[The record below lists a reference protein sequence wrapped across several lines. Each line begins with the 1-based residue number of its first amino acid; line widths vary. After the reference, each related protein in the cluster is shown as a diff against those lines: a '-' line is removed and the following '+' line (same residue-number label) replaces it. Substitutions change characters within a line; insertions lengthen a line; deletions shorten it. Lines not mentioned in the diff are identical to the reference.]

1 MGTFLVVTFL
11 TNSYILILTN
21 TISYRT
27 SRESIRVTAL
37 ERLTQLTV
45 EKTNSAVSLDKAVSP
60 GFKKIL
66 ERTRPSSDNFNE
78 PISQIELDTLFALCR
93 SSKHIRN
100 KVQAEILFSR
110 FERYLIDAKY
120 QKFQSGRS
128 TQNAYPN
135 IRTKIAYELTNAI
148 ACLGLKFSTLRQE
161 ATETLQQFLLGYRSD
176 IDLHASFALVG
187 FLQGLVD
194 NAKILSPQLI
204 EDLLNLFKKDNFYKE
219 ISSVADNVSVLN
231 DVNWPPSVIN
241 SNYDF
246 SFLLFVHL
254 LGQVC
259 IELFKNMVH
268 VPEDETLTKRL
279 LKSDSVA
286 YNITSDDKVLIKDA
300 VDGYSQCIK
309 NLENKQGMISISSSK
324 RVLYNNVKAIS
335 LDLMLLGYVASV
347 VPFKCMSELV
357 VNYMDSLSQLR
368 ETGTDQIV
376 EEINSDLML
385 STFSAAALLSE
396 SDRKFGLLVT
406 KSFPVI
412 LSYPI
417 IDEANSRALA
427 QSLTFSLK
435 TLSEDEVVSCIYSL
449 TNLLPDP
456 ITTNE
461 TKDTTSNGKI
471 PEATR
476 NTTVD
481 GEDSD
486 FATSNNAGSHYLTRE
501 AQEVMCKNVVGVIL
515 EISKE
520 FSDESI
526 NILVITLLSQKI
538 RKVPDEF
545 NCIFLESLV
554 DLVDVMKN
562 REFSIVLRFFYEA
575 AATCKPDSKIG
586 RMTMHVWVKLSE
598 SLAKKPDGEL
608 YKLYLKEMLSSI
620 VAKGDLEDADH
631 HRSNND
637 VAASALEIESFLEP
651 LAHVL
656 PNITEEP
663 LKITDKSLMGLFRD
677 AWFNLCVHGFTYNS
691 PRYKKD
697 YLSLRRIAYNTPAL
711 ASDLSWN
718 RSETSIE
725 LNTVLRRASSKQT
738 EKLYRDTLS
747 DIISSKKI
755 SAKVFET
762 QVSRPGLIFLSTN
775 LLVEMLRVDC
785 GNCSTCLEYLSDPSV
800 TIAHLDTFVGA
811 IAYFCCSQYIN
822 RMRVGGSSQFTVK
835 RVTGQL
841 QQLFIYCCHRDQN
854 LQTVAFQCAN
864 RIITLIPSSLC
875 HEKSAFS
882 MLDILTLLYNSI
894 VDADT
899 HEYEP
904 NIIFVSDIM
913 GIKLTLSDSYQWRKQ
928 TLNKF
933 SSFAEKSISLVLS
946 RAEQDMTSILYAYLK
961 KTEQHRSGMKYGA
974 DFALKMTNKAATMDQ
989 EYYKLGPVRTARH
1002 KLVSDHYGAKSSTV
1016 LGKDEEQSGDSFEAI
1031 DDRERETI
1039 GKLSIRVSSLKE
1051 KHLSGVKI
1059 THSEVVSVMN
1069 DITSAI
1075 AFTHSKVRGELVRWA
1090 SELPFWEFTS
1100 QSIDM
1105 ATNIWLGIMKDKP
1118 EASAELLSEIILQFE
1133 LSVGLGIG
1141 LYSRR
1146 DSVMPPAMY
1155 PMLYLP
1161 TRKEV
1166 ISHFEKT
1173 AEANIRPHLDLIR
1186 LLHSHFQSSK
1196 FESDHTLKL
1205 FTDLIV
1211 SSLKGLIKGS
1221 EHPYARLARFELIK
1235 FAISILKAH
1244 LALSSRS
1251 IPLLI
1256 NLILDAALS
1265 WFSCKAKPPFGS
1277 NKLRTK
1283 AEYSALVA
1291 VAKYFSEVTFNTK
1304 SQEQKRNILL
1314 MFLDS
1319 EIAFLYSWLHPRE
1332 NNEGL
1337 ECYSQFKFND
1347 RVMSDAFFIDGRLAV
1362 NLFDRYGQNSLDLRS
1377 KLEMLINKYPFKVIE
1392 DACAVNFLASTAK
1405 GRNSSAILVWGV
1417 ASPLDSI
1424 RFFMPPFNTS
1434 PLILQYAMSSIE
1446 YFDSHQTF
1454 FYVPQIV
1461 QTLRYDK
1468 LGYIRRYILETANV
1482 SPLFA
1487 HQIIWNMSANS
1498 YKDEDC
1504 KIPDTIKPT
1513 LDNIKKTMVEEFTS
1527 ADRSYY
1533 EKEFSFF
1540 DAVTNI
1546 SGKLKPYIRKSKA
1559 EKKRKIDE
1567 EMMKIKLQDGV
1578 YLPSNPDGVVVD
1590 IDRKSGKPL
1599 QSHAKAPFMATFKIR
1614 RKVDQISDDSSE
1626 EISDELNYETVNLGA
1641 IFKVGDDCRQDVL
1654 VIQLMAI
1661 FRTMW
1666 MTAGLDVYVYPYRV
1680 TATAPG
1686 CGIIDVLPNSISRD
1700 MLGREAVNGL
1710 YEYFI
1715 TQFGPETSPEFQKAR
1730 NNFVKSMASY
1740 SIITYLLAIKDR
1752 HNGNIMYDN
1761 QGHVLHVDFGFCFD
1775 IAPGGVTFE
1784 QSPFKLTKEMV
1795 KVMGGSTD
1803 TQAFKWFEE
1812 LCVKSFLV
1820 CREHMDMIIAAVMP
1834 MLDSGLPCFKNAT
1847 IKHLK
1852 ARFVPERDAEG
1863 AAAFMRGL
1871 VKKSY
1876 LSVATKTYDEFQR
1889 LTNGIPY

>member
-1 MGTFLVVTFL
+1 MDFYG
-11 TNSYILILTN
+11 
-21 TISYRT
+21 T

-598 SLAKKPDGEL
+598 K
-608 YKLYLKEMLSSI
+608 
-620 VAKGDLEDADH
+620 
-631 HRSNND
+631 
-637 VAASALEIESFLEP
+637 
-651 LAHVL
+651 
-656 PNITEEP
+656 EP

-738 EKLYRDTLS
+738 EKTLQGY
-747 DIISSKKI
+747 I

-1146 DSVMPPAMY
+1146 DSVMHPAMY

-1405 GRNSSAILVWGV
+1405 GRNSSAILVWG
-1417 ASPLDSI
+1417 
-1424 RFFMPPFNTS
+1424 
-1434 PLILQYAMSSIE
+1434 
-1446 YFDSHQTF
+1446 TF

-1513 LDNIKKTMVEEFTS
+1513 LDNIKN
-1527 ADRSYY
+1527 D
-1533 EKEFSFF
+1533 EFSFF

-1614 RKVDQISDDSSE
+1614 RKVDQISDDNSE

>member
-1 MGTFLVVTFL
+1 M
-11 TNSYILILTN
+11 S
-21 TISYRT
+21 
-27 SRESIRVTAL
+27 
-37 ERLTQLTV
+37 QLTA
-45 EKTNSAVSLDKAVSP
+45 ERTASAESLDKAVSS

-66 ERTRPSSDNFNE
+66 GRTRLSSDLSGSS
-78 PISQIELDTLFALCR
+78 ISQIELDTLLALCM

-110 FERYLIDAKY
+110 FERYLIEAK
-120 QKFQSGRS
+120 QQNFQSGSS
-128 TQNAYPN
+128 TRDVYPN
-135 IRTKIAYELTNAI
+135 IRTRLAYELTNAI
-148 ACLGLKFSTLRQE
+148 ASLGQKFSSLKQE
-161 ATETLQQFLLGYRSD
+161 ATDTLQEFLLGFRSD
-176 IDLHASFALVG
+176 VDLHASFALVG
-187 FLQGLVD
+187 FLQGLID
-194 NAKILSPQLI
+194 NPQILSPQLMR
-204 EDLLNLFKKDNFYKE
+204 DLINLLKSDDFYQQVNSVVDEVSITNDSNSLPSTTDFK
-219 ISSVADNVSVLN
+219 
-231 DVNWPPSVIN
+231 
-241 SNYDF
+241 YDF
-246 SFLLFVHL
+246 SPLLFAHL
-254 LGQVC
+254 LGQAC

-268 VPEDETLTKRL
+268 VPKNEMLTKRL

-286 YNITSDDKVLIKDA
+286 YNITPEDKILIKDV
-300 VDGYSQCIK
+300 VDGYSICIDG
-309 NLENKQGMISISSSK
+309 LENKQGMISTSSSK
-324 RVLYNNVKAIS
+324 RVLYNNVKAVN
-335 LDLMLLGYVASV
+335 LELLLLGYVASV
-347 VPFKCMSELV
+347 VSFKDISELV
-357 VNYMDSLSQLR
+357 VHYMNSLSQLR
-368 ETGTDQIV
+368 ETGTDQIM

-385 STFSAAALLSE
+385 NTFSAAALLSE

-412 LSYPI
+412 VSYPI
-417 IDEANSRALA
+417 IDKTNSKALA
-427 QSLTFSLK
+427 QALTFSLK

-456 ITTNE
+456 ITTE
-461 TKDTTSNGKI
+461 HTKKTNSDGKI
-471 PEATR
+471 PQAEQKTPRAG
-476 NTTVD
+476 NN
-481 GEDSD
+481 EDEFLTPD
-486 FATSNNAGSHYLTRE
+486 DATSRYITKE
-501 AQEVMCKNVVGVIL
+501 AQEMMCKNAVGMIL
-515 EISKE
+515 EIAKE
-520 FSDESI
+520 FNDESI

-538 RKVPDEF
+538 RKTPDEF

-554 DLVDVMKN
+554 DLVDVMEN
-562 REFSIVLRFFYEA
+562 REFSIVLRYFYEA
-575 AATCKPDSKIG
+575 AAICMSDTKIG
-586 RMTMHVWVKLSE
+586 SMTMHVWVKLSE
-598 SLAKKPDGEL
+598 RLAKRRDGEL
-608 YKLYLKEMLSSI
+608 YRLYLREMLSSI
-620 VAKGDLEDADH
+620 VAKGDIEDADH

-637 VAASALEIESFLEP
+637 VAASALEIECFLKP

-656 PNITEEP
+656 PDITEEP
-663 LKITDKSLMGLFRD
+663 LKFTDKSLIGLFRD
-677 AWFNLCVHGFTYNS
+677 AWFNLCIHGFAYNS
-691 PRYKKD
+691 SRYKRD
-697 YLSLRRIAYNTPAL
+697 YTSLRRIAHNTPAL

-725 LNTVLRRASSKQT
+725 LNTVLRRATSKQT
-738 EKLYRDTLS
+738 EKLHKDTLG

-762 QVSRPGLIFLSTN
+762 QVSRPGLIFLSAN
-775 LLVEMLRVDC
+775 LLLEMLRVDC

-800 TIAHLDTFVGA
+800 SIANLDSFVGA

-822 RMRVGGSSQFTVK
+822 RMRAGGSSQFTVK

-841 QQLFIYCCHRDQN
+841 QQLFIFCCHRDQT
-854 LQTVAFQCAN
+854 LQAVAFQCAN

-913 GIKLTLSDSYQWRKQ
+913 GIKLTLSDSYQWRKE
-928 TLNKF
+928 TLAKF
-933 SSFAEKSISLVLS
+933 SVFSEKSISLVLS
-946 RAEQDMTSILYAYLK
+946 RAEQDMRSILYAYLK
-961 KTEQHRSGMKYGA
+961 KTELNRSGMKYGA
-974 DFALKMTNKAATMDQ
+974 DFALKMTNKAVTMDQ
-989 EYYKLGPVRTARH
+989 EYYKLDPSHSTRH
-1002 KLVSDHYGAKSSTV
+1002 ELISDHYLAKAST
-1016 LGKDEEQSGDSFEAI
+1016 LLKDGNSLRSTEAMEEK
-1031 DDRERETI
+1031 ERESLDGI
-1039 GKLSIRVSSLKE
+1039 ASRVASLRKAY
-1051 KHLSGVKI
+1051 LSGTKLK
-1059 THSEVVSVMN
+1059 HQEVVSIMYE
-1069 DITSAI
+1069 ITGAI
-1075 AFTHSKVRGELVRWA
+1075 ALTHSKVRGELVRWA
-1090 SELPFWEFTS
+1090 GELPFWEFTS
-1100 QSIDM
+1100 RSIDT
-1105 ATNIWLGIMKDKP
+1105 ATDIWLGIMKDKP

-1146 DSVMPPAMY
+1146 DKVMPPAMY

-1161 TRKEV
+1161 TKKEV
-1166 ISHFEKT
+1166 ISHFERS
-1173 AEANIRPHLDLIR
+1173 AEANLRPHLDLIR

-1205 FTDLIV
+1205 FTDLII

-1221 EHPYARLARFELIK
+1221 EHPYARLARFELIQ

-1244 LALSSRS
+1244 LALSSRTT
-1251 IPLLI
+1251 PLLI
-1256 NLILDAALS
+1256 NLILDASLS
-1265 WFSCKAKPPFGS
+1265 WFACKIKPPFGS
-1277 NKLRTK
+1277 NKLRSK
-1283 AEYSALVA
+1283 AEYSVLVS
-1291 VAKYFSEVTFNTK
+1291 VAKYFSGVTFITK
-1304 SQEQKRNILL
+1304 IQEQKRNILL

-1319 EIAFLYSWLHPRE
+1319 EIAFLYSWLHPRQSTDK
-1332 NNEGL
+1332 L
-1337 ECYSQFKFND
+1337 ESYSLFKFSE

-1362 NLFDRYGQNSLDLRS
+1362 NLFDRYGQNNSALRS
-1377 KLEMLINKYPFKVIE
+1377 RLETLVENYPFKVIE
-1392 DACAVNFLASTAK
+1392 DASAVNFLASTTN
-1405 GRNSSAILVWGV
+1405 GRNASAILVWGV

-1504 KIPDTIKPT
+1504 KIPDAIKPI
-1513 LDNIKKTMVEEFTS
+1513 LDNIKKTMIEEFTS
-1527 ADRSYY
+1527 ADRGYY

-1540 DAVTNI
+1540 DDVTSI
-1546 SGKLKPYIRKSKA
+1546 SGKLKPYIKKSKA
-1559 EKKRKIDE
+1559 DKKRKIDE
-1567 EMMKIKLQDGV
+1567 EMMNIKLQDGV
-1578 YLPSNPDGVVVD
+1578 YLPSNPDGIVVG

-1599 QSHAKAPFMATFKIR
+1599 QSHAKAPFMATFKIK
-1614 RKVDQISDDSSE
+1614 RKVDHISDDSIE
-1626 EISDELNYETVNLGA
+1626 EIDDEPKYETVNLGA

-1795 KVMGGSTD
+1795 KVMGGSTE

-1812 LCVKSFLV
+1812 LCVKGFLV

-1834 MLDSGLPCFKNAT
+1834 MLDSGLPCFKSAT

-1852 ARFVPERDAEG
+1852 ARFVPDKDAES

-1876 LSVATKTYDEFQR
+1876 LSVATKTYDEFQKI
-1889 LTNGIPY
+1889 TNGIPY